1 MSLHR
6 RAAELLE
13 DAMPFL
19 DAAQKAQSELEK
31 SPLFRLNEPGPEP
44 LLCPEL
50 CSDVIRENLC
60 ALQECL
66 YRLQKELNSDPPK
79 RQTLP

>member
-1 MSLHR
+1 MSFHR

-19 DAAQKAQSELEK
+19 DAAQKAQSEFEK
-31 SPLFRLNEPGPEP
+31 LPLHRPDESGPEP

-66 YRLQKELNSDPPK
+66 YRLQRELKEEEPLA
-79 RQTLP
+79 